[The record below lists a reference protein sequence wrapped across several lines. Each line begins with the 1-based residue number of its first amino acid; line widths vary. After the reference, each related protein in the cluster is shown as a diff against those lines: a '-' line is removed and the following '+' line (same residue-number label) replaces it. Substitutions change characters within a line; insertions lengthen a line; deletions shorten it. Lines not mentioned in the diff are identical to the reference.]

1 MVEPFRKRVLT
12 DKELERAEKRI
23 RDGQSIVSVCRM
35 FRVGWSY
42 LKRRIGDD
50 RWVEMLAE
58 SRARRGLE

>member
-23 RDGQSIVSVCRM
+23 RDGQSIESVCRRC
-35 FRVGWSY
+35 RVGRSY